1 MHLNKIAYILLTL
14 TTVLSADIQKNHT
27 VQMAIKKHDVK
38 KDDTYYTYDFS
49 SLFSNVGGLKTA
61 IDIFHERYKDQKISG
76 YIALTKNS
84 FAIATALG
92 YMLNTP
98 VYLADHI
105 KNLAPGGYYVM
116 IGDLIKTGKTI
127 QKTIE
132 EIQKQKCHV
141 VEVSCLTEIPQLNG
155 RGQINAQI
163 FSIFIERFKR

>member
-38 KDDTYYTYDFS
+38 KDDTYYTYEFS
-49 SLFSNVGGLKTA
+49 SLFSNVTGLTTA
-61 IDIFHERYKDQKISG
+61 IDIFHDRYKDQKISG
-76 YIALTKNS
+76 YIALTNNS

-92 YMLNTP
+92 YIHNMP
-98 VYLADHI
+98 VYLANHI
-105 KNLAPGGYYVM
+105 ENLAPDGYYVM
-116 IGDLIKTGKTI
+116 MGDLIKTGKTI
-127 QKTIE
+127 QKTIAA
-132 EIQKQKCHV
+132 IQKQKCHV

-155 RGQINAQI
+155 RSQINAQI